1 MRKKY
6 IKECGK
12 ILLLIWSAFIVSS
25 CANQSTISDVPI
37 SLGNSPE
44 QPQEVT
50 LCEVLGNP
58 ATFNHKLIKI
68 SGVVSRGFEVFTLTD
83 GSCHNFNTIW
93 LELGGLRGS
102 GVIYCCGD
110 NKIEKT
116 REKPLVVEG
125 IKTQLIE
132 DEMLSRFETLTNQRH
147 EYGDAK
153 VELVG
158 RYFSGKQRTIRGRT
172 LWMGYGHLGMGSLLV
187 IQQVLSV
194 SKP

>member
-1 MRKKY
+1 MEKY
-6 IKECGK
+6 YFDLVRF
-12 ILLLIWSAFIVSS
+12 LLSRAAQINRQLVMFLFRWETHQ
-25 CANQSTISDVPI
+25 N
-37 SLGNSPE
+37 NHK
-44 QPQEVT
+44 EVT

-110 NKIEKT
+110 NKIEKR

-147 EYGDAK
+147 EYGKAK
-153 VELVG
+153 ISC
-158 RYFSGKQRTIRGRT
+158 RRN
-172 LWMGYGHLGMGSLLV
+172 
-187 IQQVLSV
+187 
-194 SKP
+194 